1 MSYIKA
7 RFQDTNKVLQV
18 EGVWEKD
25 VLKGDYLVVQSD
37 KGEEVVKVLG
47 ISKSTTPLK
56 AYFLRKAKEEDLK
69 RMKENE
75 EKALEAS
82 EICKKKIAEHGLDMK
97 LIKAYIPLDRSK
109 IFFYYTSEHRVDFRN
124 LVKDLAKVFKKRIEM
139 RQIGV
144 RDAVQMMGWIGA
156 CGEIPCCIRFQEEFQ
171 SVSLRDI
178 EEQNLP
184 LSPQKFTGP
193 CGRLM
198 CCLVFERENYL
209 VKSLLPEVGGEIC
222 FEGKV
227 YKVEYIDPIRNKLLL
242 LSEDSRREINLEEI
256 LPKGYERA
264 LDHCKACGGC
274 CRRGVVE
281 NEAFAGL
288 EQ

>member
-7 RFQDTNKVLQV
+7 KFQDTNKVLQV
-18 EGVWEKD
+18 EGVWERD
-25 VLKGDYLVVQSD
+25 VSRGELLVVQSE

-47 ISKSTTPLK
+47 TSKEPSSYK
-56 AYFLRKAKEEDLK
+56 AIFLRKAKREDIQ
-69 RMKENE
+69 RMEENE
-75 EKALEAS
+75 EKAKEAM
-82 EICKKKIAEHGLDMK
+82 EVCKKKIIEHGLDMK
-97 LIKAYIPLDRSK
+97 LIKTYIPLDKSK
-109 IFFYYTSEHRVDFRN
+109 IFFYYTSDHRVDFRN

-139 RQIGV
+139 RQVGV
-144 RDAVQMMGWIGA
+144 RDAVQMLGWVGA
-156 CGEIPCCIRFQEEFQ
+156 CGDMPCCIRFQEEFQ

-209 VKSLLPEVGGEIC
+209 IKSILPEAGSELC
-222 FEGKV
+222 YQGKV
-227 YKVEYIDPIRNKLLL
+227 YKVLQVDPLRWKISLA
-242 LSEDSRREINLEEI
+242 SEDSKREVDLQNI
-256 LPKGYERA
+256 LPEGYDRA
-264 LDHCKACGGC
+264 LKHCQACGGC
-274 CRRGVVE
+274 CKKALVE
-281 NEAFAGL
+281 NEALAGV

>member
-7 RFQDTNKVLQV
+7 RFQDTNKILQV

-25 VLKGDYLVVQSD
+25 VARGDYLVVQSE

-47 ISKSTTPLK
+47 ASKEPAPLK
-56 AYFLRKAKEEDLK
+56 AYFIRKASEEDM
-69 RMKENE
+69 RIMRENE
-75 EKALEAS
+75 ERAKEAL
-82 EICKKKIAEHGLDMK
+82 EICKKKAVEHGLEMK
-97 LIKAYIPLDRSK
+97 LLKAYIPLDRNK
-109 IFFYYTSEHRVDFRN
+109 IFFYYTAEQRVDFRS
-124 LVKDLAKVFKKRIEM
+124 LVRDLAKIFKRRIEM

-156 CGEIPCCIRFQEEFQ
+156 CGELPCCVRFQEEFQ

-209 VKSLLPEVGGEIC
+209 VKALLPEVGSELC
-222 FEGKV
+222 YEGKV
-227 YKVEYIDPIRNKLLL
+227 YKVELVDPIRWKVLLV
-242 LSEDSRREINLEEI
+242 SEESRKEVSLDDI

-264 LDHCKACGGC
+264 LEHCKACGSC
-274 CRRGVVE
+274 CRRGVLE

>member
-7 RFQDTNKVLQV
+7 RFQDTNKIFQV
-18 EGVWEKD
+18 EGVWERE
-25 VLKGDYLVVQSD
+25 VYRGDLLVVQSD
-37 KGEEVVKVLG
+37 KGEEVVTVIG
-47 ISKSTTPLK
+47 ASKDPSSARAL
-56 AYFLRKAKEEDLK
+56 FLRRAKEEDIK

-75 EKALEAS
+75 ERAKEAM
-82 EICKKKIAEHGLDMK
+82 EVCKRKIVEHGLDMK
-97 LIKAYIPLDRSK
+97 LIKTYIPLDRSK
-109 IFFYYTSEHRVDFRN
+109 IFFYYTSDHRVDFRD

-139 RQIGV
+139 RQVGV

-156 CGEIPCCIRFQEEFQ
+156 CGEVPCCIRFQEEFS

-198 CCLVFERENYL
+198 CCLVFERENYI
-209 VKSLLPEVGGEIC
+209 VKLLLPEIGSELC
-222 FEGKV
+222 YEKKV
-227 YKVEYIDPIRNKLLL
+227 YKVSHIDPLLWTITL
-242 LSEDSRREINLEEI
+242 VSEDSNKDVSLEDI
-256 LPKGYERA
+256 LPYGYERA
-264 LDHCKACGGC
+264 IKHCKSCGGC
-274 CRRGVVE
+274 CTRFAE
-281 NEAFAGL
+281 NEAFAGV

>member
-209 VKSLLPEVGGEIC
+209 AKSLLPEVGGEIC

-242 LSEDSRREINLEEI
+242 LSEDSRREINSFVKL
-256 LPKGYERA
+256 Y
-264 LDHCKACGGC
+264 
-274 CRRGVVE
+274 V
-281 NEAFAGL
+281 GL
-288 EQ
+288 

>member
-18 EGVWEKD
+18 DGVWESD
-25 VLKGDYLVVQSD
+25 VSRGDFLVVQSE
-37 KGEEVVKVLG
+37 KGEEVVRVLG
-47 ISKSTTPLK
+47 TSREPSPLK
-56 AYFLRKAKEEDLK
+56 AIFLRKAKHEDIK
-69 RMKENE
+69 RMEENE
-75 EKALEAS
+75 TKAREAM
-82 EICKKKIAEHGLDMK
+82 EICRRKILEHGLDMK
-97 LIKAYIPLDRSK
+97 LIKTYIPLDKSR

-124 LVKDLAKVFKKRIEM
+124 LVRDLAKVFKKRIEM
-139 RQIGV
+139 RQVGV
-144 RDAVQMMGWIGA
+144 RDAVQILGWMGS
-156 CGEIPCCIRFQEEFQ
+156 CGEVPCCVRFQEDFQ

-209 VKSLLPEVGGEIC
+209 VKSILPEVGSELCYG
-222 FEGKV
+222 GRV
-227 YKVEYIDPIRNKLLL
+227 YRVMHIDPIKWKVSLVM
-242 LSEDSRREINLEEI
+242 EDAKKEVDLDEI
-256 LPKGYERA
+256 LPEGYERA
-264 LDHCKACGGC
+264 LNHCRACGGC
-274 CRRGVVE
+274 CRRAMVE
-281 NEAFAGL
+281 NEAFAGI

>member
-7 RFQDTNKVLQV
+7 KFQDTNKVFQV
-18 EGVWEKD
+18 EGVWERD
-25 VLKGDYLVVQSD
+25 VSKGELLVVQSE

-47 ISKSTTPLK
+47 TSKEPSSHK
-56 AYFLRKAKEEDLK
+56 AIFLRRAKKEDIQK
-69 RMKENE
+69 MMENE
-75 EKALEAS
+75 EKAKEAM
-82 EICKKKIAEHGLDMK
+82 ELCKKKILEHGLDMK
-97 LIKAYIPLDRSK
+97 LIKTYIPLDRSR

-139 RQIGV
+139 RQVGV
-144 RDAVQMMGWIGA
+144 RDAVQMLGWVGA
-156 CGEIPCCIRFQEEFQ
+156 CGDIPCCIRFQEEFQ

-198 CCLVFERENYL
+198 CCLVFERGNYL
-209 VKSLLPEVGGEIC
+209 IKSILPEVGSELC
-222 FEGKV
+222 YEGKV
-227 YKVEYIDPIRNKLLL
+227 YKVLQVDPIGWKISLATEE
-242 LSEDSRREINLEEI
+242 SKREIDLKDV
-256 LPKGYERA
+256 LPEGYERA
-264 LDHCKACGGC
+264 LKHCEACGDC
-274 CRRGVVE
+274 CRRAFVE
-281 NEAFAGL
+281 DETLARI

>member
-7 RFQDTNKVLQV
+7 KFQDTNKVLQV
-18 EGVWEKD
+18 EGVWESE
-25 VLKGDYLVVQSD
+25 VSRGELLVVQSD

-47 ISKSTTPLK
+47 ISKEPSSHK
-56 AYFLRKAKEEDLK
+56 AIFLRKAKKEDIR
-69 RMKENE
+69 RMEENE
-75 EKALEAS
+75 EKAKEAM
-82 EICKKKIAEHGLDMK
+82 EVCKKKIIEHGLDMK
-97 LIKAYIPLDRSK
+97 LIKSYIPLDKSR

-124 LVKDLAKVFKKRIEM
+124 LVRDLAKVFKKRIEM
-139 RQIGV
+139 RQVGV
-144 RDAVQMMGWIGA
+144 RDAVQMLGWVGA
-156 CGEIPCCIRFQEEFQ
+156 CGDMPCCIRFQEEFQ

-209 VKSLLPEVGGEIC
+209 IKSILPEAGSELC
-222 FEGKV
+222 YEGKV
-227 YKVEYIDPIRNKLLL
+227 YKVLQVDPLRWKISLA
-242 LSEDSRREINLEEI
+242 SEESRKEVDLKEI
-256 LPKGYERA
+256 LPEGYERA
-264 LDHCKACGGC
+264 LKHCESCGGC
-274 CRRGVVE
+274 CRRPMVE
-281 NEAFAGL
+281 NEAFAGI